1 MAGGKL
7 CFLSKCDG
15 DGFISSEKSGDTI
28 KQTCKNDGDQA
39 EFCTLLGDIIKSINT
54 VDVA

>member
-7 CFLSKCDG
+7 CFLSECDG
-15 DGFISSEKSGDTI
+15 DGFISSDKSGDTI
-28 KQTCKNDGDQA
+28 KQACKYDGDQA
-39 EFCTLLGDIIKSINT
+39 ELCTLLGDIIESINT

>member
-15 DGFISSEKSGDTI
+15 DGFISSDKSGDTI
-28 KQTCKNDGDQA
+28 KQACKYDGDQA
-39 EFCTLLGDIIKSINT
+39 EICTLLGDIIESINT